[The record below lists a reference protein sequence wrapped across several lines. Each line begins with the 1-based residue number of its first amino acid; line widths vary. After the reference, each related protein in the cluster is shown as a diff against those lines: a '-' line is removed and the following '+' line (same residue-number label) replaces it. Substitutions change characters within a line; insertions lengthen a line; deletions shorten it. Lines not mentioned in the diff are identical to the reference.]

1 MVTLDPVH
9 PNTVGGVHPYLMAIS
24 FPFRV
29 DPHSG
34 GVVTVPESS
43 TQHINETIAVTVMVH
58 PGEKHLNP
66 NFGTPTLPFSDAL
79 EAGALQL
86 NLTDNGWGHV
96 RVANVTTTYLGDN
109 TAESD
114 ITWEVGN

>member
-1 MVTLDPVH
+1 MA
-9 PNTVGGVHPYLMAIS
+9 AIS

-43 TQHINETIAVTVMVH
+43 AQHINEAIAVHVMVH

-66 NFGTPTLPFSDAL
+66 NFGTPTLPFSNAL

-86 NLTDNGWGHV
+86 NLADNGFGHV
-96 RVANVTTTYLGDN
+96 RITNVDTTYLGDSA
-109 TAESD
+109 AESD
-114 ITWEVGN
+114 ITWEVSR

>member
-1 MVTLDPVH
+1 MVTLGPVH

-43 TQHINETIAVTVMVH
+43 TQHINETIAVHVMVH
-58 PGEKHLNP
+58 PGAVSYTHL
-66 NFGTPTLPFSDAL
+66 TLPT
-79 EAGALQL
+79 
-86 NLTDNGWGHV
+86 N
-96 RVANVTTTYLGDN
+96 R
-109 TAESD
+109 
-114 ITWEVGN
+114 EV

>member
-1 MVTLDPVH
+1 MTLGPVH
-9 PNTVGGVHPYLMAIS
+9 QCTVGGAHSYLMAIS

-43 TQHINETIAVTVMVH
+43 TQHINETIAVHAMVH

-96 RVANVTTTYLGDN
+96 RVVNVTNTYLGDN

-114 ITWEVGN
+114 IIWEVGN

>member
-1 MVTLDPVH
+1 MTLGPVH
-9 PNTVGGVHPYLMAIS
+9 PKAVGGAHHYLMAIS

-34 GVVTVPESS
+34 GVVTVSESS

-66 NFGTPTLPFSDAL
+66 NFGTPALPFSDAL

-86 NLTDNGWGHV
+86 NLNDNGWGHV
-96 RVANVTTTYLGDN
+96 RVASVTTTYLGDS

>member
-1 MVTLDPVH
+1 
-9 PNTVGGVHPYLMAIS
+9 MAIS

-43 TQHINETIAVTVMVH
+43 TQHINEIIATHALVH

-66 NFGTPTLPFSDAL
+66 QCGSTPPPVPDAL

-96 RVANVTTTYLGDN
+96 RVVNVATTYLGDN
-109 TAESD
+109 IAESD

>member
-1 MVTLDPVH
+1 MVTLGPVH
-9 PNTVGGVHPYLMAIS
+9 PKTVGGVHPYLMAIS

-43 TQHINETIAVTVMVH
+43 TQHINEIIATHALVH

-86 NLTDNGWGHV
+86 NLNDNGWGHV